1 MSAHSRPC
9 ECALSGLRARTLEVA
24 SAQSPARKH
33 TGANKN
39 ATVVNQIT
47 TAENQI
53 TTAENQIAT
62 VVNQITTVVN

>member
-53 TTAENQIAT
+53 TTAVPLVAT
-62 VVNQITTVVN
+62 INIEPD